1 MSKPEYYMDDYE
13 SYSEVFHQHS
23 MRIADMMRI
32 LDTCI
37 NIETGLVVG
46 RPKDLFNMVN
56 NMQYAVDKSYE
67 QKKGITEDKDYL
79 FHYSFRDDA
88 KEEMRNLLREE
99 IARYFNTKS
108 ES

>member
-1 MSKPEYYMDDYE
+1 MGKPEYFMDDYE
-13 SYSEVFHQHS
+13 TYSNVFHQYS

-46 RPKDLFNMVN
+46 RPKDLFNMVT
-56 NMQYAVDKSYE
+56 NMQYMVDKSYE
-67 QKKGITEDKDYL
+67 KEKGITEERDHL
-79 FHYSFRDDA
+79 FHYSFKDDA
-88 KEEMRNLLREE
+88 KEEMRSLLREE
-99 IARYFNTKS
+99 IERYFNTKS